1 MNTRIVNIG
10 INHETAPVELRE
22 CLAASPDNTG
32 RVLARIRELP
42 FIKEGIFLSTCNRV
56 EVLFTSERVDE
67 ARKAMVSV
75 MSGLGSMPVDELT
88 GCLYQ
93 WDDLEA
99 VKHIFRVASSLDSLV
114 VGEPQILGQIK
125 DAYHRATKEKTSGII
140 VNRIMHRAFH
150 VAKRVRT
157 ETAVCE
163 SAVSIS
169 YAAVELAK
177 KIFHSLEAK
186 KVLLIGAGEMAEL
199 AARHLMGQGVESVTV
214 ANRTF
219 KRAVETAGRFHARA
233 VSFDEIEGE
242 LVDADIV
249 VCSTAS
255 PEPVITREQV
265 KKSLRKRRNRPLFF
279 IDIAVPRDVEPRVN
293 NLSNVY
299 VYDIDDLKGVIAF
312 NMDQR
317 RVEALKAERIVN
329 EEVLKFGHWLKTLSV
344 VPTIIALQEKARTI
358 IEGELKK
365 SGGTLGTLTEEQK
378 TGVEFLARSVA
389 EKVLN
394 DPILFLKK
402 KVERP
407 SIENYLDVARRLF
420 NLDENGDPAASS
432 QSSISGPVLDAG
444 CSPEE
449 SDESNESEPNDRA
462 PEKRS

>member
-1 MNTRIVNIG
+1 MKTRIVNIG
-10 INHETAPVELRE
+10 MNHETAPVELRE
-22 CLAASPDNTG
+22 CLAAYPDNTG
-32 RVLARIRELP
+32 KVLGRIRELP
-42 FIKEGIFLSTCNRV
+42 YIKEGIYLSTCNRI
-56 EVLFTSERVDE
+56 EVLFTGERVDE

-75 MSGLGSMPVDELT
+75 MSGLGRMPEDELT

-125 DAYHRATKEKTSGII
+125 EAYLRATKEKTSGII
-140 VNRIMHRAFH
+140 LNRLMHRAFH

-157 ETAVCE
+157 ETAICE

-177 KIFHSLEAK
+177 KIFHSLEEK

-199 AARHLMGQGVESVTV
+199 AAKHLMRQGVESITV

-219 KRAVETAGRFHARA
+219 ERAVEVAGRFHARA
-233 VSFDEIEGE
+233 VSFDEIDGE
-242 LVDADIV
+242 LVEADIV

-255 PEPVITREQV
+255 REHVITHDQV
-265 KKSLRKRRNRPLFF
+265 KKSLRKRRNRLLFF
-279 IDIAVPRDVEPRVN
+279 IDIAVPRDVEPQVN

-299 VYDIDDLKGVIAF
+299 VYDIDDLKGVIAL

-317 RVEALKAERIVN
+317 KLESVKAERIVN
-329 EEVLKFGHWLKTLSV
+329 EEVLKFGRWLKTLSV
-344 VPTIIALQEKARTI
+344 VPTIIALQEKANTI
-358 IEGELKK
+358 IQGELKK
-365 SGGTLGTLTEEQK
+365 SGSVLGNLTREQK
-378 TGVEFLARSVA
+378 KAVESLARSIA

-394 DPILFLKK
+394 DPILFLKG

-407 SIENYLDVARRLF
+407 SVETYLDIARRLF
-420 NLDENGDPAASS
+420 NLDANGTSTG
-432 QSSISGPVLDAG
+432 SIVSDQVLNTG
-444 CSPEE
+444 YPLKGSE
-449 SDESNESEPNDRA
+449 ESNEFEQNDRG
-462 PEKRS
+462 PEKRP

>member
-1 MNTRIVNIG
+1 MKTRIVNIG
-10 INHETAPVELRE
+10 MNHETAPVELRE
-22 CLAASPDNTG
+22 CLAASPDSTG
-32 RVLARIRELP
+32 RVLGKIRELP
-42 FIKEGIFLSTCNRV
+42 YIKEGIFLSTCNRI

-67 ARKAMVSV
+67 ARKAMFSI
-75 MSGLGSMPVDELT
+75 MSGLGRMPEDELT
-88 GCLYQ
+88 GYLYR

-125 DAYHRATKEKTSGII
+125 EAYLRATREKTSGII
-140 VNRIMHRAFH
+140 LNRLMHRAFH
-150 VAKRVRT
+150 VAKMVRT
-157 ETAVCE
+157 ETGICE

-177 KIFHSLEAK
+177 KIFHSLEEK

-199 AARHLMGQGVESVTV
+199 AARHLMGQGVESIAV

-219 KRAVETAGRFHARA
+219 ERAVEVAGRFHARPI
-233 VSFDEIEGE
+233 SFDEIEVE
-242 LVDADIV
+242 LVNADIV

-255 PEPVITREQV
+255 PEHVITQARV

-279 IDIAVPRDVEPRVN
+279 IDIAVPRDVEPQVN

-299 VYDIDDLKGVIAF
+299 VYDIDDLKGVIAL

-317 RVEALKAERIVN
+317 KLEAIKAERIVN

-365 SGGTLGTLTEEQK
+365 SGGTLGKLTEEQK
-378 TGVEFLARSVA
+378 KGVESLARSIA

-394 DPILFLKK
+394 DPILFLKE

-407 SIENYLDVARRLF
+407 SVETYLDVARRLF
-420 NLDENGDPAASS
+420 NLDTNGDSAG
-432 QSSISGPVLDAG
+432 SSISDLVLDTG
-444 CSPEE
+444 DSLKE
-449 SDESNESEPNDRA
+449 SEAFNESEPNDRE
-462 PEKRS
+462 PEKRP